1 MKRSSQEQHQSR
13 LEAIKESL
21 RIRSANIVS
30 RTVKRSSAQ
39 RITLFKHDNVGIFNG
54 ELSIPAIGPDS
65 KSESQKYYQ
74 LQHNSKLGAKLKS
87 KKPLTLLA
95 LGPIEIYEIKTN
107 KSGSKYLTVGKRD
120 SNIIHPLLPRLR
132 IVKYDGI
139 RYCYFVAFSNPSR
152 FWRIE
157 FLNTGR
163 QDCNL
168 DSITEE
174 FEAVIKRV
182 CQLLEIRNDTSQGV
196 DDYGDLSSGNLDEL
210 NYLLDDSDDDYGGW
224 YRERLARVRRAH
236 DKSKSGRDSAS
247 LVEFSD
253 QRVIVHQSVNAEFQ
267 KVMSH
272 LRRPLDF
279 ESPSHINGNLISSSA
294 EDMSR
299 SQTISTI
306 SSIIPDKQEFYSE
319 GTSSSALSDRD
330 TLVSSNEC

>member
-21 RIRSANIVS
+21 RIHSANIVS

-39 RITLFKHDNVGIFNG
+39 RITLFKHDNVRIFNG
-54 ELSIPAIGPDS
+54 ELAIPTNVPDS
-65 KSESQKYYQ
+65 ESKSQKFHQ
-74 LQHNSKLGAKLKS
+74 LDHNSKLGEKLKS

-95 LGPIEIYEIKTN
+95 LGPLEIYEIKTN

-157 FLNTGR
+157 FLDTGR
-163 QDCNL
+163 QGCDL
-168 DSITEE
+168 DSITKE

-182 CQLLEIRNDTSQGV
+182 CRLLEIRNDASQGV
-196 DDYGDLSSGNLDEL
+196 DNYGGLSSSNLDEL
-210 NYLLDDSDDDYGGW
+210 NYLLDDSDDDCGGW
-224 YRERLARVRRAH
+224 HHEHLARVCGEPN
-236 DKSKSGRDSAS
+236 KSKYGRDSVS

-253 QRVIVHQSVNAEFQ
+253 QRVIVHRSVNVEFQ

-272 LRRPLDF
+272 LRGPLGL
-279 ESPSHINGNLISSSA
+279 ESLSYTNGSLVRSSA
-294 EDMSR
+294 YDMSR
-299 SQTISTI
+299 SQSTLTV
-306 SSIIPDKQEFYSE
+306 SSFVSDKQRFYSE